1 MITRLQRKLMHVDE
15 QCQTSHRMALYWRA
29 KYRACEVERAH
40 LAKQLAPKA
49 AKDVNTR
56 HEEKQADVQARFG
69 LSVDAEDEVV
79 LA

>member
-1 MITRLQRKLMHVDE
+1 MHVNE
-15 QCQTSHRMALYWRA
+15 QCQTSHRTALYWRA

-56 HEEKQADVQARFG
+56 HEEKQADVHARFG
-69 LSVDAEDEVV
+69 LFVDAEDEVV
-79 LA
+79 